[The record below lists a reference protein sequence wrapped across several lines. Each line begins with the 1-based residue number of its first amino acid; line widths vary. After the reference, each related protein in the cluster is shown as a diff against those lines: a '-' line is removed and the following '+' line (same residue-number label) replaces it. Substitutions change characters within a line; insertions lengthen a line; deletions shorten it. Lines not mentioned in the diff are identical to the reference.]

1 MDKSS
6 FLKRNGDRSLNVMFG
21 DLCYSN
27 RQTVYE
33 QYVPL
38 AVGYIAQYA
47 KKQFGDDINVSL
59 FKNID
64 KFLDRAAKNPPD
76 VVGLSVYY
84 WNLAINQY
92 IVKCLREMFGRD
104 PIIVLGGPCIDSD
117 EQEQYK
123 YLSKVFPGVNAIVP
137 NEGEI
142 SFSNILQ
149 KILGNRETVFKDPI
163 DGVIF
168 MDGNH
173 LVRGHPIGLS
183 MDLSTIG

>member
-1 MDKSS
+1 MNKYS
-6 FLKRNGDRSLNVMFG
+6 FLKRNGNRPLNVMFG
-21 DLCYSN
+21 DLSYFN
-27 RQTVYE
+27 RQTVNS

-38 AVGYIAQYA
+38 AIGMIAQYA
-47 KKQFGDDINVSL
+47 KQQFGNDINVSL
-59 FKNID
+59 FKNVD
-64 KFLDRAAKNPPD
+64 KFLNQAIKNPPD
-76 VVGLSVYY
+76 VVGLSVYL
-84 WNLAINQY
+84 WNLTINQY
-92 IVKCLREMFGRD
+92 LVKCLREMFGRD

-163 DGVIF
+163 DGAIF

-173 LVRGHPIGLS
+173 LVRGRPIGLS